1 MLGNAHCWEWKE
13 AVSNTG
19 TTVHAN
25 SLGGT
30 ILMKRDG
37 PTALVTDHL
46 EVSEPLADVES
57 GEAESWASVT
67 ILTTF

>member
-1 MLGNAHCWEWKE
+1 
-13 AVSNTG
+13 
-19 TTVHAN
+19 
-25 SLGGT
+25 
-30 ILMKRDG
+30 MKRDG